1 MLINNYLS
9 KLDIKK
15 ILLKNLK
22 SISGSQAEQESQ
34 IMISYSSNSENNL
47 DINNSEVDQE
57 LINKILNERV
67 KGKPLA
73 KIINEKGFWKKI
85 FYTDDY
91 TLDPRAD
98 SEILV
103 EQILIDCKKNKNQK
117 HLKLL
122 DLCCGTGCLGI
133 SIIDELDNAFC
144 DFIDVSKH
152 ALTACKKN
160 IIKFKLQQ
168 KTKIF
173 HSNLFENYPINR
185 LKYIDFIVCNPPY
198 IPTRNYLNLNKETLH
213 DPRISLDGGK
223 LGMDYYVKIIN
234 FLISVKFKGVV
245 YFEID
250 PITPSTNSTDLN
262 PENFPLPR
270 PKKSKSNDPTVKKS
284 RKTTTTTYEKPRC
297 ICFDGRD
304 ISQPPPPASVKNGVK
319 VEEL

>member
-15 ILLKNLK
+15 ILLENLK
-22 SISGSQAEQESQ
+22 SITGSQAEQESQ

-47 DINNSEVDQE
+47 DLNNSVVDQE
-57 LINKILNERV
+57 LINKILSERV

-117 HLKLL
+117 HIKLL

-133 SIIDELDNAFC
+133 SIIDELDNASC

-168 KTKIF
+168 KTNMF
-173 HSNLFENYPINR
+173 HSNCLLYTSPSPR
-185 LKYIDFIVCNPPY
+185 DVCSS
-198 IPTRNYLNLNKETLH
+198 R
-213 DPRISLDGGK
+213 
-223 LGMDYYVKIIN
+223 M
-234 FLISVKFKGVV
+234 
-245 YFEID
+245 
-250 PITPSTNSTDLN
+250 PSS
-262 PENFPLPR
+262 
-270 PKKSKSNDPTVKKS
+270 
-284 RKTTTTTYEKPRC
+284 
-297 ICFDGRD
+297 
-304 ISQPPPPASVKNGVK
+304 A
-319 VEEL
+319 